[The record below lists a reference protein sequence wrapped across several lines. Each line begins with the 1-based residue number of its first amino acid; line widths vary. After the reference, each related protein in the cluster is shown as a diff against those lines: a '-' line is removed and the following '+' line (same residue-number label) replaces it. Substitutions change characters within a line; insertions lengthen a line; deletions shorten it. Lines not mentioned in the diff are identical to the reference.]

1 MGVLGDQK
9 EGIFLFLHNK
19 ETVEDMCPLLFLL
32 SYIGIIPITIPV
44 INITIVVPTAHNN
57 VKR

>member
-19 ETVEDMCPLLFLL
+19 ETVEDMCPLLFFYLIL
-32 SYIGIIPITIPV
+32 E
-44 INITIVVPTAHNN
+44 
-57 VKR
+57 

>member
-9 EGIFLFLHNK
+9 EDIFLFLHNK
-19 ETVEDMCPLLFLL
+19 TVEDICPLLFLF
-32 SYIGIIPITIPV
+32 YIGITPIKIPV
-44 INITIVVPTAHNN
+44 INMTIVVPTAHNK